1 MTGAGLQ
8 RVSLEWLPSGCFER
22 FGERKMT
29 GSMFSELSAQSSK
42 SKVVALRL
50 VGEVKDVM
58 AREDVRLVVMIVFQ
72 LDSN

>member
-1 MTGAGLQ
+1 M
-8 RVSLEWLPSGCFER
+8 
-22 FGERKMT
+22 M
-29 GSMFSELSAQSSK
+29 GSIFSELSAQSSK

-72 LDSN
+72 LGSS